1 MKKLLNER
9 YDRHFSECKDLVY
22 RVALNYM
29 SDREEAEDVMQE
41 VFLKFY
47 IHFDEV
53 DEDIVK
59 PWLVVAT
66 KRTSIDHLRKRRITP
81 VSALPYS
88 LPESVDNGIGDL
100 TDRMARRDLTK
111 SIFKDVHKVNI
122 EWYDLL
128 TMDCFYRVK
137 QEDIAKVKNISVDA
151 LRSKLY
157 RAKQYIR
164 STYGEYYKELV

>member
-1 MKKLLNER
+1 MKKFSNER

-29 SDREEAEDVMQE
+29 NEREEAEDVMQE

-47 IHFDEV
+47 IHFAEV

-59 PWLVVAT
+59 PWLVLAT

-81 VSALPYS
+81 VSALPYT
-88 LPESVDNGIGDL
+88 LPESADDGMGDI
-100 TDRMARRDLTK
+100 TDRMARRDLTR
-111 SIFKDVHKVNI
+111 SIFKDVHRVNI

-128 TMDCFYRVK
+128 TMDCFYRVNPA
-137 QEDIAKVKNISVDA
+137 EIARVKNISRAA

-157 RAKQYIR
+157 RAKQYVR
-164 STYGEYYKELV
+164 STYGEYYKELI